1 MKKLYTLLLWGL
13 LSPLLSISQP
23 LTLGTCY
30 ELARENYPLVQRYGL
45 IAQSEQYDLRHAS
58 SSYLPQISI
67 SGKASYQ
74 TDVTTIP
81 LSLPGIDIPT
91 ISKDQYQIAAEV
103 SQTIW
108 DGGATRA
115 ARKTIE
121 AQGEVDRAQYEVD
134 MYALRERIDNLYFG
148 ILLLDEQLRINTLFL
163 NDLEVTL
170 RRLSSYMENGVAN
183 QADLDL
189 VLVEQLGAKQAR
201 TQLEANRKAYLTM
214 LSAFVGQPL
223 DADTRL
229 EKPSPESDPRIGSAE
244 LRPEMAL
251 FNAMQQQLEE
261 RRKSIRSTTMP
272 RIGLFVQGGYGR
284 PGLNMLENDFKPF
297 AIAGV
302 RLSWNFG
309 GFYTRR
315 SDMRKIDVGLQQI
328 EINREVFLFNNNL
341 RQLQLDAQYR
351 KYRDIMQDDE
361 QIILLRENIV
371 RSSEARLANG
381 TIDVSDLMRD
391 LIAVQNA
398 RANKAVHEIEMLQ
411 TIYGIK
417 NLTNN

>member
-58 SSYLPQISI
+58 CSYLPQISI

-381 TIDVSDLMRD
+381 TIDVSDLVRD

>member
-1 MKKLYTLLLWGL
+1 MKKTSILLWVL
-13 LSPLLSISQP
+13 LWPLFSASQP
-23 LTLGTCY
+23 LTLDACH
-30 ELARENYPLVQRYGL
+30 ELARENYPLVRQYGL
-45 IAQSEQYDLRHAS
+45 IAQSEQYDLQHAS

-91 ISKDQYQIAAEV
+91 LSKDQYQIAAEV

-121 AQGEVDRAQYEVD
+121 AQAEVDRAQYEVD
-134 MYALRERIDNLYFG
+134 IYALRERVDNLYFG
-148 ILLLDEQLRINTLFL
+148 LLLLDEQLRINELFL

-170 RRLSSYMENGVAN
+170 RRLSSYVENGVAN
-183 QADLDL
+183 QADLDI

-201 TQLEANRKAYLTM
+201 TQLEASREAYLTM
-214 LSAFVGQPL
+214 LSAFVGRPL

-229 EKPSPESDPRIGSAE
+229 EKPAPEADPLIGSAE
-244 LRPEMAL
+244 QRPEMAL
-251 FNAMQQQLEE
+251 FEAKQRQLDE

-284 PGLNMLENDFKPF
+284 PGLDLFENDFQPF
-297 AIAGV
+297 AVAGI

-315 SDMRKIDVGLQQI
+315 SDMRRIDVGIRQV
-328 EINREVFLFNNNL
+328 EVNRDIFLFNNRL

-351 KYRDIMQDDE
+351 KYRKVMQDDD
-361 QIILLRENIV
+361 QIIQLRENIV

-381 TIDVSDLMRD
+381 TIGVSDLMRD

-411 TIYGIK
+411 SLYGIK